1 MGSTRGGDGCD
12 IVGRGGELVSGV
24 GLEVGGLNAML
35 WGLCLGG
42 VLCL

>member
-1 MGSTRGGDGCD
+1 MVVTF
-12 IVGRGGELVSGV
+12 VGRGGELVSGV

-42 VLCL
+42 VFMFVYG